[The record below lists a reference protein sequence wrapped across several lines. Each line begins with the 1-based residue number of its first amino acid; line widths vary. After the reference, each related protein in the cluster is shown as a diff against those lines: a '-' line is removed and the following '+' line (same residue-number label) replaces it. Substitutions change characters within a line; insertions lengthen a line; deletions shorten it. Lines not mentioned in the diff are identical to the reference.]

1 VSLAKENNGQ
11 SVDDA
16 KEEMG
21 TDGFVVSN
29 LIFNSVYDSR
39 EI

>member
-21 TDGFVVSN
+21 TDGFVVS
-29 LIFNSVYDSR
+29 ICINSVYDSR